1 MLLVP
6 IAAAALLVALAPY
19 HWLAD
24 LAASFR
30 HCMAAGALI
39 VLALIW
45 RGGRH
50 LRWIGLVL
58 AGYLI
63 WPLLAYLQWPATAQA
78 TSAPAW
84 RVLSINLAQQSDH
97 AALFARLAADP
108 PDLLLFTELPNGGAN
123 LPPDLAARL
132 PHRSMEM
139 PLGRSI
145 YDVQLYSR
153 WPLRDLTGI
162 EGVAAQQV
170 LAARI
175 CRDMPDDC
183 LTLIGMHAQMPLAPP
198 GPAGAKRDRQL
209 LAVAKLA
216 RQAPNGRVL
225 LIGDLNATPW
235 SPGFRA
241 MLEACGLRDTAPMLG
256 LAGLAP
262 TWPSW
267 LPGWLGLN
275 IDHALIGRGLTL
287 RQCGLVDDPAS
298 DHRALWVEVAP

>member
-1 MLLVP
+1 M
-6 IAAAALLVALAPY
+6 
-19 HWLAD
+19 
-24 LAASFR
+24 
-30 HCMAAGALI
+30 
-39 VLALIW
+39 
-45 RGGRH
+45 
-50 LRWIGLVL
+50 
-58 AGYLI
+58 
-63 WPLLAYLQWPATAQA
+63 
-78 TSAPAW
+78 
-84 RVLSINLAQQSDH
+84 
-97 AALFARLAADP
+97 
-108 PDLLLFTELPNGGAN
+108 
-123 LPPDLAARL
+123 
-132 PHRSMEM
+132 
-139 PLGRSI
+139 
-145 YDVQLYSR
+145 
-153 WPLRDLTGI
+153 RDLTGI

-209 LAVAKLA
+209 LAVAELA

-241 MLEACGLRDTAPMLG
+241 MLEASGLRDTAPMLG

-287 RQCGLVDDPAS
+287 RQRGLVDDPAS